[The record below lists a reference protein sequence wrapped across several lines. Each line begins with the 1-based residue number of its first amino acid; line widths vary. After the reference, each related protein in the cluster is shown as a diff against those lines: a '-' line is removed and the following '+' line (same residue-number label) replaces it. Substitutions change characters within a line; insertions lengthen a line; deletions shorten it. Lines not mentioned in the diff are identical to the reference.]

1 MPVWLKSSEEF
12 SLCESGGL
20 LLLYLWTVTPI
31 DRRRNVTDEI
41 RGAYFDYFKIHLNQD
56 NHWTPKY
63 ICVTCHSALFKW
75 TRNQGKFSF
84 GIPMI
89 WREAFDHK
97 KDCYFCAV
105 PLKGINWE
113 RRHDPKYYATASTST
128 KPEPHSDSLR
138 VPIHPSAQ
146 QTNTPSA
153 QSTSTQQASSEN
165 VYTPLNESD
174 KIHLFSQDD
183 LDDLVRDLYLSK
195 QLSELLASRLKDRNM
210 LQKGKFRHSQ

>member
-1 MPVWLKSSEEF
+1 MAKVEAQKE
-12 SLCESGGL
+12 
-20 LLLYLWTVTPI
+20 
-31 DRRRNVTDEI
+31 
-41 RGAYFDYFKIHLNQD
+41 
-56 NHWTPKY
+56 
-63 ICVTCHSALFKW
+63 
-75 TRNQGKFSF
+75 
-84 GIPMI
+84 
-89 WREAFDHK
+89 REAK
-97 KDCYFCAV
+97 KQSKMMEKLEKAMAAKNASPAKRAKRKTSSDDDDDEGKCIICFEMLPSKRTKANTIECSVCKKLVHQDCYFCAV